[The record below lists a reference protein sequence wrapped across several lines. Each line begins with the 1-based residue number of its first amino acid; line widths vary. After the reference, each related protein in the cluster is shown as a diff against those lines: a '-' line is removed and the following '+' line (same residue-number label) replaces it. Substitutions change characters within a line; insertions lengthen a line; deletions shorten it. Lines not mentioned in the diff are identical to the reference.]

1 MLLLIKLIDY
11 NIILI
16 NILLIAII
24 AILLLVINF
33 VIRQKNN
40 KLEINTQ
47 KYSAYECGFEP
58 FSETQANVFEIQ
70 FFLVSIMFL
79 IFDVELALMFPW
91 AVHFEFLNYMGF

>member
-16 NILLIAII
+16 NIILIAII
-24 AILLLVINF
+24 AILLLIINF

-40 KLEINTQ
+40 KLEINAQ